1 MWKRRS
7 VLGLGLA
14 VLPLAAVAREAPA
27 LSEIHPGVWLCRTP
41 ERGANGLAVVGDR
54 GAALVGAFDSHEA
67 KTFLDQLTRL
77 APGRPLHLIATH
89 ARQDGA
95 AEGLAVARRIGAGVH
110 VHDSLAG
117 LSANDAVVTEPEEL
131 DLGGRRLKLFD
142 PGPGRSPHSLVVYET
157 ATRTLFGAAVVRG
170 EGVDLVP
177 SSDPASLAVAV
188 LNIAHAFPDAAN
200 IVPERGAP
208 RGFGLLVASEQAA
221 SLAYLRQSRAA

>member
-7 VLGLGLA
+7 VLGLGLG
-14 VLPLAAVAREAPA
+14 VLPLAAVAREAPPA
-27 LSEIHPGVWLCRTP
+27 LGEIGPGVWLCRTSA
-41 ERGANGLAVVGDR
+41 RGANGLAVVGDH
-54 GAALVGAFDSHEA
+54 GAALIGAFDGDEA
-67 KTFLDQLTRL
+67 RMFFDQLRRH
-77 APGRPLHLIATH
+77 APGRSLHLIATH
-89 ARQDGA
+89 ARQDA
-95 AEGLAVARRIGAGVH
+95 AAGGLDVARQVGAVVH

-117 LSANDAVVTEPEEL
+117 LSANAAVVTEPEDL

-142 PGPGRSPHSLVVYET
+142 PAPGRSPHSLVVYEI
-157 ATRTLFGAAVVRG
+157 ATRTLYGAAVVRG
-170 EGVDLVP
+170 EEPP